1 MLKEGEKLS
10 NKDFYEVLGVS
21 QGATVEEL
29 KKAYRKKAH
38 EYHPDKN
45 AGNKEAEEK
54 FKEIS
59 QAYEIL
65 SDPKKRERYDRF
77 GHAGVDP
84 NSGGFGG
91 GAGFGGG
98 GFEDIFSDI
107 FDMFGG
113 GFSSSSRRR
122 NGPMKGSDLQ
132 QRVTISFE
140 EAAFGTEKDITVS
153 RYEECKSCDGT
164 GAEKDTSKKTCPTCN
179 GTGEIRAQQRTP
191 FGQFINVR
199 PCERCEGKGTILEHP
214 CKSCDGS
221 GKVKKKVV
229 LSVKVPAGVDS
240 ESVISIRGE
249 GEPGLNGGPKGDFY
263 VVIAV
268 QPHKV
273 FKREGND
280 LILEMPITFPQAAL
294 GDDLV
299 VPTLDGKITYKIPTG
314 TQSGTVFRIKGKGIK
329 YVNSSR
335 MGDLYIKVVV
345 EIPKKLTS
353 EQKKL
358 LQKLS
363 VSFGSDGHEQRR
375 SFLES
380 IKDLIGI

>member
-1 MLKEGEKLS
+1 VLKEGEKLS

-122 NGPMKGSDLQ
+122 NGPM
-132 QRVTISFE
+132 
-140 EAAFGTEKDITVS
+140 
-153 RYEECKSCDGT
+153 
-164 GAEKDTSKKTCPTCN
+164 
-179 GTGEIRAQQRTP
+179 
-191 FGQFINVR
+191 
-199 PCERCEGKGTILEHP
+199 
-214 CKSCDGS
+214 
-221 GKVKKKVV
+221 
-229 LSVKVPAGVDS
+229 
-240 ESVISIRGE
+240 
-249 GEPGLNGGPKGDFY
+249 
-263 VVIAV
+263 
-268 QPHKV
+268 
-273 FKREGND
+273 
-280 LILEMPITFPQAAL
+280 
-294 GDDLV
+294 
-299 VPTLDGKITYKIPTG
+299 
-314 TQSGTVFRIKGKGIK
+314 
-329 YVNSSR
+329 
-335 MGDLYIKVVV
+335 
-345 EIPKKLTS
+345 
-353 EQKKL
+353 
-358 LQKLS
+358 
-363 VSFGSDGHEQRR
+363 
-375 SFLES
+375 
-380 IKDLIGI
+380 